1 MMNLKIGGYDML
13 NKIIQNSQLSFEARG
28 LYLYMISFKDISI
41 FSEKELAENGGISVK
56 KCKKFLN
63 ELLEAN
69 LIQKDI
75 KGWKLK

>member
-41 FSEKELAENGGISVK
+41 FSEKELAENGNISVK

>member
-1 MMNLKIGGYDML
+1 ML
-13 NKIIQNSQLSFEARG
+13 NKIIQNNQLSFEARG
-28 LYLYMISFKDISI
+28 LYLYMISFKDASM
-41 FSEKELAENGGISVK
+41 FSEKELAENGNISVK

-75 KGWKLK
+75 KGWGLK